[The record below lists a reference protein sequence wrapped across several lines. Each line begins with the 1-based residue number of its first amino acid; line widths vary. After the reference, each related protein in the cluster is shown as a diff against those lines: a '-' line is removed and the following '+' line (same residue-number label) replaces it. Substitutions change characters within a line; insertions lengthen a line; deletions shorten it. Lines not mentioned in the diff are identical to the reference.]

1 MKIIK
6 TKLKDCF
13 LIQPKVHSDERGFF
27 LEIYREERYNQA
39 GITDKFVQ
47 ENHSRS
53 AKGVFRGMHFQIQKP
68 QAQIVTVIQGKIFD
82 AVVDVRKKS
91 RTFGKWHGVIL
102 DANTQQRQV
111 YMSPGFAHGFCVLSD
126 WADLHY
132 KVSATYDPGDEGG
145 LLWRD
150 ENIGIQWP
158 IDNPIISYRDDSY
171 PLTRNSEGGNLI

>member
-1 MKIIK
+1 MEIIK
-6 TKLKDCF
+6 TPLEGF
-13 LIQPKVHSDERGFF
+13 LIIEPDVYEDDRGFF

-47 ENHSRS
+47 ENHSHS
-53 AKGVFRGMHFQIQKP
+53 VKGVLRGMHFQIQKP

-126 WADLHY
+126 SADLHY
-132 KVSATYDPGDEGG
+132 KASGKYDPDDEGG
-145 LLWRD
+145 LFLSRD
-150 ENIGIQWP
+150 IPKSRFRSSTMTSTLE
-158 IDNPIISYRDDSY
+158 R
-171 PLTRNSEGGNLI
+171 LIFSF

>member
-1 MKIIK
+1 MEIIK
-6 TKLKDCF
+6 TPLEGF
-13 LIQPKVHSDERGFF
+13 LIIEPDVYEDDRGFF

-47 ENHSRS
+47 ENHSHS
-53 AKGVFRGMHFQIQKP
+53 VKGVLRGMHFQIQKP

-91 RTFGKWHGVIL
+91 RTFGKWYGVIL

-126 WADLHY
+126 SADLHY
-132 KVSATYDPGDEGG
+132 KASGKYDPDDEGG
-145 LLWRD
+145 LNWRD
-150 ENIGIQWP
+150 PQIGIAWP
-158 IDNPIISYRDDSY
+158 DSDFHLEEIKF
-171 PLTRNSEGGNLI
+171 PF

>member
-1 MKIIK
+1 MEIIK
-6 TKLKDCF
+6 TPLEGF
-13 LIQPKVHSDERGFF
+13 LIIEPDVYEDDRGFF

-47 ENHSRS
+47 ENHSHS
-53 AKGVFRGMHFQIQKP
+53 VKGVLRGMHFQIQKP

-126 WADLHY
+126 SADLHY
-132 KVSATYDPGDEGG
+132 KASGKYDPDDEGG
-145 LLWRD
+145 LNWRD
-150 ENIGIQWP
+150 PQSGLHGPTQIFTLRKETK
-158 IDNPIISYRDDSY
+158 IS
-171 PLTRNSEGGNLI
+171 PF

>member
-1 MKIIK
+1 MEIIK
-6 TKLKDCF
+6 TPLEGF
-13 LIQPKVHSDERGFF
+13 LIIEPDVYKDDRGFF

-47 ENHSRS
+47 ENHSHS
-53 AKGVFRGMHFQIQKP
+53 VKGVLRGMHFQIQKP

-111 YMSPGFAHGFCVLSD
+111 S
-126 WADLHY
+126 
-132 KVSATYDPGDEGG
+132 VSYTH
-145 LLWRD
+145 
-150 ENIGIQWP
+150 
-158 IDNPIISYRDDSY
+158 
-171 PLTRNSEGGNLI
+171 LTLPTKRIV

>member
-1 MKIIK
+1 MEIIQ
-6 TKLKDCF
+6 TPLEGF
-13 LIQPKVHSDERGFF
+13 LLIEPDVYEDDRGFF
-27 LEIYREERYNQA
+27 LETYREERYNQA

-53 AKGVFRGMHFQIQKP
+53 AKGVLRGMHFQIQKP

-126 WADLHY
+126 SADLHY
-132 KVSATYDPGDEGG
+132 KASGKYDPDDEGG
-145 LLWRD
+145 LNWRD
-150 ENIGIQWP
+150 PQIGIAWP
-158 IDNPIISYRDDSY
+158 DSDFYVKQRDKNFPFLEEIDF
-171 PLTRNSEGGNLI
+171 G

>member
-1 MKIIK
+1 MEIIK
-6 TKLKDCF
+6 TPLEGF
-13 LIQPKVHSDERGFF
+13 LIIEPDVYEDDRGFF

-53 AKGVFRGMHFQIQKP
+53 VKGVLRGMHFQIQKP

-82 AVVDVRKKS
+82 AVVDIRKKS

-102 DANTQQRQV
+102 DANIQQRQV

-126 WADLHY
+126 SADLHY
-132 KVSATYDPGDEGG
+132 KASGQYDPDDEGG
-145 LLWRD
+145 LNWRD
-150 ENIGIQWP
+150 PQIGIAWP
-158 IDNPIISYRDDSY
+158 DSDFHVKQRDKNFPFLKEIDF
-171 PLTRNSEGGNLI
+171 G

>member
-1 MKIIK
+1 MEIIK
-6 TKLKDCF
+6 TPLEGF
-13 LIQPKVHSDERGFF
+13 LIIEPDVYEDDRGFF

-47 ENHSRS
+47 ENHSHS
-53 AKGVFRGMHFQIQKP
+53 VKGVLRGMHFQIQKP

-126 WADLHY
+126 SADLHY
-132 KVSATYDPGDEGG
+132 KASGKYDPDDEGG
-145 LLWRD
+145 LNWRD
-150 ENIGIQWP
+150 PQIGIAWP
-158 IDNPIISYRDDSY
+158 DSDFHLKERDKHFPFLEEIDF
-171 PLTRNSEGGNLI
+171 G